1 MRWLDP
7 MPTDCPACGGQSP
20 ISVVALR
27 SLRAACPRCG
37 ASLAAKG
44 ERMLAEEARI
54 GGEVELFMV
63 GYELSEQYGLRDDE
77 LVTFRTLGDLA
88 RAVAGC
94 LDPAADREARAAEIV
109 AEVAGR
115 VAPLLLREDGPAER
129 LAQLRLACSNH
140 VEQFA
145 APDRPRD

>member
-7 MPTDCPACGGQSP
+7 MPTDCPGCGGRFP
-20 ISVVALR
+20 IPVAELR
-27 SLRAACPRCG
+27 SLRAVCPGCG
-37 ASLAAKG
+37 GSLGAVG

-54 GGEVELFMV
+54 GGEVDLFQV
-63 GYELSEQYGLRDDE
+63 GYELSERYALPDDV
-77 LVTFRTLGDLA
+77 LLGSRTLGDLA
-88 RAVAGC
+88 RAVAGR

-129 LAQLRLACSNH
+129 LARLRLASSKH
-140 VEQFA
+140 AEPSA
-145 APDRPRD
+145 GADGGGM